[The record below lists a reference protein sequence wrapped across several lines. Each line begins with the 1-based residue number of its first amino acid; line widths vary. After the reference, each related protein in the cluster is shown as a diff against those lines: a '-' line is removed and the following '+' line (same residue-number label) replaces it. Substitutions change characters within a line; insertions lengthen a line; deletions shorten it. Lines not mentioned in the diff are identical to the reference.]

1 MLIYLTLLILILII
15 GFVFAYQAEYDSQ
28 DCSDKDTYCTHWV
41 HDNKSRWR
49 HNIRLNDE
57 ETIRERIGLF
67 HSVVEWRRTLIMTII
82 ISILLSIIYG
92 LWTCYIGGYSN
103 MCNNTSN
110 MSSYTYTHLYPA
122 ILTKFILSFVY
133 IFIIVF
139 FIAMYY
145 DDMWRRKLSVSTDM

>member
-1 MLIYLTLLILILII
+1 MLIYLTLLVLILII

-28 DCSDKDTYCTHWV
+28 DCSEEDTYCTHWV
-41 HDNKSRWR
+41 HNNKSRWR
-49 HNIRLNDE
+49 HNIKLNDE
-57 ETIRERIGLF
+57 ETIKERIGLF

-92 LWTCYIGGYSN
+92 LWIWYIGGYSN
-103 MCNNTSN
+103 VCSSECN
-110 MSSYTYTHLYPA
+110 MSSYTYLYPT

-145 DDMWRRKLSVSTDM
+145 DDMWRRKLSVRTDM